1 MGPSFLYVLLV
12 YGFGVVVVKVFLGP
26 LGELR
31 EVPSFPELE
40 VSTERAS
47 SEWLTLGGS
56 RVVQR
61 GRRAHRSWSWG
72 LRLFRPSDLAW
83 FTELASGGVV
93 GPHYLYTSKAAAEN
107 LAPPALQVA
116 GSGVVSGRRMLAA
129 GDPEV
134 GTSRQIPVLPGR
146 VYHLSALGDGSGS
159 VTVTADDPHAI
170 TNLATNPGFE
180 TPGTTVPVMTNLAT
194 NPRFATDADIPPG
207 TTREPHPLLPA
218 GSYALVIPDAPLG
231 FGLTGPFAYDPF
243 GE

>member
-12 YGFGVVVVKVFLGP
+12 YGFGVVVMKVFLGP

-40 VSTERAS
+40 VSAERAS

-72 LRLFRPSDLAW
+72 LRLFRPADLAW

-107 LAPPALQVA
+107 LAPTQLQSG
-116 GSGVVSGRRMLAA
+116 GSGVVAGRRVLAV
-129 GDPEV
+129 GDQEV
-134 GTSRQIPVLPGR
+134 RAWIVPVRPNTT
-146 VYHLSALGDGSGS
+146 YTLSALGDGVGV
-159 VTVTADDPHAI
+159 VTVVAA
-170 TNLATNPGFE
+170 
-180 TPGTTVPVMTNLAT
+180 GTSSN
-194 NPRFATDADIPPG
+194 
-207 TTREPHPLLPA
+207 
-218 GSYALVIPDAPLG
+218 G
-231 FGLTGPFAYDPF
+231 FGRGPFGHGPF